1 MPSTIE
7 GFTRADW
14 VALFQN
20 LGLGLPTDET
30 FDQMQSAIEE
40 GLGEQAIRRTFA
52 DYFTSRP
59 DASME
64 NLAQTIQAMLELGG
78 EEGIGIDEALR
89 QDTDAL
95 LQQINQS
102 EGTIKT
108 LLDKNGDSRVDK
120 EELMAGLELFDGIR
134 GSIEDSDGVLKAAFD
149 TDRNGEIDDR
159 ELRRGLEMFD
169 VTGDGKIEAEEL
181 ELLVYLISQ
190 GRGLNGE
197 PLQNAFPA
205 GAPIPNKPGRDLGN
219 LSGSPG
225 RAVQGQ
231 PASWGNANGGA
242 PASTTTVQGDGTQP
256 AYYRGARGPTP
267 TSVASGNEHHIT
279 QFRNADFNPNGP
291 SGSKNCGPASLAIAM
306 SAAGAMPEGLGQEQK
321 VDFARALMYGATYT
335 PGGDIPMV
343 DADQQTTN
351 IDQIVAGANNA
362 GLPAEAATGFA
373 ALDEALESGKTV
385 VAYGNISQ
393 AWRDQFAGVQ
403 VPGAAEVR
411 YGSGGGGHFI
421 AITGKTD
428 DGRYI
433 VSDPMFTGGAVAMTA
448 EQLQAFNSTP
458 GFAAIG

>member
-1 MPSTIE
+1 MSSVIQ
-7 GFTRADW
+7 GFDRADW

-30 FDQMQSAIEE
+30 FAEMQSAIEQ
-40 GLGEQAIRRTFA
+40 GLGEQAIRTTFA
-52 DYFTSRP
+52 DYFTSQP
-59 DASME
+59 DATLD
-64 NLAQTIQAMLELGG
+64 NLAETIQAMLELGG
-78 EEGIGIDEALR
+78 EEGIDFDRAL
-89 QDTDAL
+89 QGDTAAL

-108 LLDKNGDSRVDK
+108 LLDKNKDSKVDE
-120 EELMAGLELFDGIR
+120 EELAQGLELFDGLR
-134 GSIEDSDGVLKAAFD
+134 RSIEDSDGLLAAVFD
-149 TDRNGEIDDR
+149 TNQDGEIDDQ
-159 ELRRGLEMFD
+159 ELQRGLRLFD
-169 VTGDGKIEAEEL
+169 VTGDGKIESGEL

-197 PLQNAFPA
+197 PLNQSFPA
-205 GAPIPNKPGRDLGN
+205 GLPIPSQPGRNLGSLN
-219 LSGSPG
+219 GSPG
-225 RAVQGQ
+225 QSFQSQ
-231 PASWGNANGGA
+231 PASWGNQGGGA
-242 PASTTTVQGDGTQP
+242 PASTTTMQGDGTQP

-267 TSVASGNEHHIT
+267 TSVESGNQHHIT
-279 QFRNADFNPNGP
+279 QFTNADFNPNGP
-291 SGSKNCGPASLAIAM
+291 AGSKNCGPASLAIAM
-306 SAAGAMPEGLGQEQK
+306 SAAGAMPEGLDPEQK

-343 DADQQTTN
+343 DADQQTTS

-362 GLPAEAATGFA
+362 GLPAESAGGFE
-373 ALDEALESGKTV
+373 ALDAALESGKTV
-385 VAYGNISQ
+385 VAYGNISG

-421 AITGKTD
+421 AITGKTE

-448 EQLQAFNSTP
+448 EQLQAFNETP